1 MLDFIKT
8 CIATI
13 KHAPICDLGK
23 RQQRLIELLVHIVNH
38 ETLDGTLTA
47 QAGNK
52 ALEGMDYWLSLNEYL
67 KDAGFKRLG
76 NGHFSAAYKHAALPG
91 RVFKVGFKKEDSG
104 AAYVAF
110 CRMHQGLPGIPVIHD
125 VQRHAGCYTV
135 VMDEMMSLRAADNNG
150 IKHVYEMHE
159 MAEAGVEGVEI
170 DVDSVDTMDD
180 WSAGLYH
187 TGKLINGFFKG
198 IASFDMHQGNAMVDP
213 KTGKVYITDPVSF
226 SLDADGDRKFGQD
239 DWALDL
245 EAIEKEREEI
255 LTAQLVERCKRRWKA
270 NEMRKDGAQSKRC
283 KARRV
288 SAKIIAKERSRERV
302 AVMDHR
308 LVHLIAELHMSAEHR
323 GNVFDHHNWHNV
335 DIIQRQNVE
344 AFRVDNQLRILAG
357 RPLACDV
364 ELDKRFLG

>member
-52 ALEGMDYWLSLNEYL
+52 ALERMDYWLSLNEYL
-67 KDAGFKRLG
+67 KDAGFERLG

-91 RVFKVGFKKEDSG
+91 KVFKVGFKKEDSG

-135 VMDEMMSLRAADNNG
+135 IMDEMMSLYAASDKG
-150 IKHVYEMHE
+150 IERVYEMHE
-159 MAEAGVEGVEI
+159 MAEAGVTGVKI
-170 DVDSVDTMDD
+170 NVDDTDTMDD
-180 WSAGLYH
+180 WSAGLYR
-187 TGKLINGFFKG
+187 TGQLIHNFFKG
-198 IASFDMHQGNAMVDP
+198 IASFDMHEGNVMVDP
-213 KTGKVYITDPVSF
+213 VTGKVYITDPVSF
-226 SLDADGDRKFGQD
+226 SLDAGGDRKFGQD
-239 DWALDL
+239 DWALDIKT
-245 EAIEKEREEI
+245 IEKEREEI
-255 LTAQLVERCKRRWKA
+255 LAAQLIERCKRRWKA
-270 NEMRKDGAQSKRC
+270 NEMRKAGAQSKRC

-288 SAKIIAKERSRERV
+288 SAKRFAKERSRERV
-302 AVMDHR
+302 SIMDNR
-308 LVHLIAELHMSAEHR
+308 IVNRIAALHMDAAHR
-323 GNVFDHHNWHNV
+323 DNVFRRHNWHNV
-335 DIIQRQNVE
+335 DIIQRWHVE
-344 AFRVDNQLRILAG
+344 AFRADNRGRIFAG
-357 RPLACDV
+357 LPLACDV